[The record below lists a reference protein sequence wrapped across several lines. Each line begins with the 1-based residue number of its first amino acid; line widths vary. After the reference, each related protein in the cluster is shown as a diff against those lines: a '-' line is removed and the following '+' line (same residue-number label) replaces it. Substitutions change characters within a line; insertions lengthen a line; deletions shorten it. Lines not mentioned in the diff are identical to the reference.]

1 VLRPLPSSTAGKV
14 FARVFFLVSVLYL
27 VLQFTS
33 NSGAMVWNWG

>member
-1 VLRPLPSSTAGKV
+1 VDPPAQRRRWI
-14 FARVFFLVSVLYL
+14 FARVFFVVSVLYL